1 MSSGS
6 ELVPDCV
13 EVVDFAVEH
22 DPDFP
27 VGRAHR
33 LLPAA
38 EVDNSEP
45 AVAHDGAVE
54 ALLPVL
60 VRPPVADG
68 SIHPAQQRLIGQTIA
83 SPGISENETAHQPI
97 PNGNR
102 GSIVTMRRS
111 AIDRCAASSACADTR
126 KLSV

>member
-6 ELVPDCV
+6 ELVPNRV
-13 EVVDFAVEH
+13 EVVGFAVEH
-22 DPDFP
+22 DADFP

-38 EVDNSEP
+38 KVDNGEP
-45 AVAHDGAVE
+45 AVAHDGTLE
-54 ALLPVL
+54 ALLPML
-60 VRPPVADG
+60 VRPPVAHG
-68 SIHPAQQRLIGQTIA
+68 SIHPAQQGLIRQTIA
-83 SPGISENETAHQPI
+83 SPGISENEPAHAAGQPI

-111 AIDRCAASSACADTR
+111 AIPRTR
-126 KLSV
+126 TGG

>member
-1 MSSGS
+1 MSGGS
-6 ELVPDCV
+6 ELVPDRV

-22 DPDFP
+22 DPDFS

-33 LLPAA
+33 LLPPA
-38 EVDNSEP
+38 EIDNGEP
-45 AVAHDGAVE
+45 TVAHDGTLA
-54 ALLPVL
+54 ALLPML
-60 VRPPVADG
+60 VRPPVAHR
-68 SIHPAQQRLIGQTIA
+68 SIHPAQQGLIRQTIA

-97 PNGNR
+97 PNGKR

-111 AIDRCAASSACADTR
+111 AIDRCAASSACADTK

>member
-1 MSSGS
+1 MSSAS

-38 EVDNSEP
+38 EVDNGEP
-45 AVAHDGAVE
+45 AVAHDGTVE
-54 ALLPVL
+54 ALLPML
-60 VRPPVADG
+60 VRPTVADG
-68 SIHPAQQRLIGQTIA
+68 SIHPVQQGLIRQTIA
-83 SPGISENETAHQPI
+83 GPGVSEDETAHQPI

-111 AIDRCAASSACADTR
+111 AMDRCAASSACADTR

>member
-1 MSSGS
+1 MSSAS

-33 LLPAA
+33 LLPAS
-38 EVDNSEP
+38 EVDNGEP
-45 AVAHDGAVE
+45 AVTHDGTLE

-68 SIHPAQQRLIGQTIA
+68 SIHPVQQGLIGQTITHL
-83 SPGISENETAHQPI
+83 GISKNETAHEIDPKKS
-97 PNGNR
+97 PAPM
-102 GSIVTMRRS
+102 GS
-111 AIDRCAASSACADTR
+111 AD
-126 KLSV
+126 